1 MAKNPAPSRVHSP
14 MLYFNARL
22 RFACSPAPLRYRAG
36 QPPPSPVVG
45 VDLEGGIIDFSAREE
60 QKGWAGGPKR
70 EEGKGKPAR
79 GGRERLRAAG

>member
-1 MAKNPAPSRVHSP
+1 

-45 VDLEGGIIDFSAREE
+45 VDLDATSAKPGKNIAEGPPVNG
-60 QKGWAGGPKR
+60 
-70 EEGKGKPAR
+70 
-79 GGRERLRAAG
+79 L